1 MIRTIP
7 LILLAVAQLSAAE
20 TPLLSN
26 GGFEA
31 DTNKDGVPDDWSL
44 QTGVSWET
52 EGANHFIRLTGAG
65 TSTQVSVYRE
75 IPVNGATA
83 VRVSYRVRYADVKR
97 GTQPWH
103 DARIIMEAKAADKT
117 VFKGALPHPFFTGSA
132 GWTEKSFTR
141 ALPAGTQTITLMPA
155 LFMIEK
161 GTFDIDDIVITA
173 IDPSKVEAAKP

>member
-1 MIRTIP
+1 MIRIVP
-7 LILLAVAQLSAAE
+7 LILLAIAPLAAAE
-20 TPLLSN
+20 TQLLGN
-26 GGFEA
+26 GDFETA
-31 DTNKDGVPDDWSL
+31 KDGRPDGWSL
-44 QTGVSWET
+44 QTGVSYET

-103 DARIIMEAKAADKT
+103 DARIIMDAKAADKS

-132 GWTEKSFTR
+132 GWSEKTFTR
-141 ALPAGTQTITLMPA
+141 ALPAGTQVITLMPA
-155 LFMIEK
+155 LFMVES
-161 GTFDIDDIVITA
+161 GTFDLDDITITA
-173 IDPSKVEAAKP
+173 IDPSKIETAKP